1 MKKAKFILL
10 FLFNFIKNLDL
21 VINKSGLFI
30 RNESEAFFIL
40 KIPKSKIKVLKFLEY
55 YIRYYFIL
63 FFFFWIIT

>member
-63 FFFFWIIT
+63 FFFWIIT